1 SAHVAG
7 EQDADGNY
15 VGTVTVALH
24 ATDDSGVETVE
35 YSLDGGAW
43 TPYTDP
49 VAITSPGAHTLR
61 YRATDTAGNT
71 SEAAEVTVTVAAEQP
86 EPDTTA
92 PEVTV
97 SLGGDRDGDGSF
109 VGAATL
115 TLAATD
121 DSGVASIEY
130 ALDRGGWTAYTEPI
144 RITALGNHTVQYRA
158 TDTAGNT
165 SAVASVTL
173 TVVAPQPD
181 DTTAP
186 EVSATVKGQKDGEAY
201 VGTAT
206 VVLDATDASG
216 VASIEYDLDGAGWAA
231 YTGPVAVTEPGAH
244 TLRYRATD
252 TAGNTSAPASIAF
265 EVVDGEPGPGEPDA
279 CPDSDGLETVVIGG
293 HDTTVANVDTGD
305 GCTIGDLIAADGEY
319 RNHGKFV
326 SHVAKVTG
334 DLLERE
340 IISAVEKGRIQSA
353 AARSDIGK

>member
-1 SAHVAG
+1 
-7 EQDADGNY
+7 
-15 VGTVTVALH
+15 
-24 ATDDSGVETVE
+24 
-35 YSLDGGAW
+35 
-43 TPYTDP
+43 
-49 VAITSPGAHTLR
+49 
-61 YRATDTAGNT
+61 
-71 SEAAEVTVTVAAEQP
+71 VTVAAEQP

-92 PEVTV
+92 PEVTAQLV
-97 SLGGDRDGDGSF
+97 GDRDADGSF

-121 DSGVASIEY
+121 DSGVASVEY
-130 ALDRGGWTAYTEPI
+130 ALDRGGWTAYTAPI

-165 SAVASVTL
+165 SAPASVTL

-186 EVSATVKGQKDGEAY
+186 DVSATVKGQKDGVAY

-206 VVLDATDASG
+206 VVLAATDASG

-231 YTGPVAVTEPGAH
+231 YTGPVAVTKPGAH

-305 GCTIGDLIAADGEY
+305 GCTISDLIDPDGEY

-334 DLLERE
+334 DLVERD

-353 AARSDIGK
+353 AARSDVGK